1 MTDTVGFVLQLLD
14 TALKARE
21 YIQDFRN
28 ATKDQQ
34 KLLSEMENLR
44 QLLEELRNRITANP
58 SSSFIQKMDS
68 PLTTLKCAMEKLTR
82 MLRPSKGGRVARFGE
97 RLAWILWNK
106 QEASGCL
113 DEFER
118 FKSLLNSWLILD
130 WGHTTAISSTVPGH
144 DNALEATIIS
154 HPVLDAPQSTKPR
167 SVPPLRATTIAATAW
182 PGGMYVYC
190 QNGDGGM
197 HEGCLHQDVNNITRD
212 QMALLHA
219 RGWRYGALKGSCA
232 AGSALC
238 GMSWG
243 SPPNRAIFYQTDDK
257 AIRQMSCCD
266 GQDWHTSGFA
276 QTDVMPGTQMTE
288 VHNENADRVVLFFQD
303 KDGFLCRRRA
313 IDWCWEDAVRLCKAA
328 PLTPISATTW
338 SETEDIRVY
347 FQDQHN
353 VFREFQGSFDG
364 AWTMGDF
371 ALRSNKIHRS
381 VAAISWLRSEMKP
394 GPEIRVYIQDHTNTV
409 IEWYYSVNSEWTL

>member
-1 MTDTVGFVLQLLD
+1 
-14 TALKARE
+14 
-21 YIQDFRN
+21 
-28 ATKDQQ
+28 
-34 KLLSEMENLR
+34 
-44 QLLEELRNRITANP
+44 
-58 SSSFIQKMDS
+58 
-68 PLTTLKCAMEKLTR
+68 
-82 MLRPSKGGRVARFGE
+82 
-97 RLAWILWNK
+97 
-106 QEASGCL
+106 
-113 DEFER
+113 
-118 FKSLLNSWLILD
+118 
-130 WGHTTAISSTVPGH
+130 
-144 DNALEATIIS
+144 
-154 HPVLDAPQSTKPR
+154 
-167 SVPPLRATTIAATAW
+167 
-182 PGGMYVYC
+182 MYVYC

-197 HEGCLHQDVNNITRD
+197 HEGCLHQDVNDITRD

-288 VHNENADRVVLFFQD
+288 VHNENVDRVVLFFQD

-347 FQDQHN
+347 FQDQYN

-394 GPEIRVYIQDHTNTV
+394 GAEIRVYIQDHTNTV
-409 IEWYYSVNSEWTL
+409 IEWYYSVNCEWTLGEFGAGAPPDTDIAALQRDSGNDAYVHVYWTSYDKTISQKVWTRTLGWLSETFSWVWDSTDYKLPSIQSPSEALLTTNGGGAPAGVSAVVSGPPIT